1 MLNGIKIDNSS
12 EGGVRTTKI
21 HHFPELWEMMLPEN
35 ITKENLLDELDIE
48 NLVSII
54 LMTNI

>member
-1 MLNGIKIDNSS
+1 MELKSIT
-12 EGGVRTTKI
+12 VRKVMYAQIKI

-35 ITKENLLDELDIE
+35 ITKENLLDGLDIE